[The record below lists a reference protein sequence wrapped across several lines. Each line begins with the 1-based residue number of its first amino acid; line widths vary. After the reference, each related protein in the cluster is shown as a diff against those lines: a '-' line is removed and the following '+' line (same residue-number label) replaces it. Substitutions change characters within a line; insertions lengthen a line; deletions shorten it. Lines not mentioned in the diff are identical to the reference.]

1 MDITV
6 DAIVDRIP
14 LYLTKPKQEGF
25 VKALNDFPRINYFV
39 GSHPEKLLQGD
50 CWNRLQLLNFHTA
63 ERRWVRGLVLSNTC
77 DIALENARLKAPSLL
92 FAPIISMRAWG
103 AAMIKHGIEERRIE
117 ATLASMRQ
125 QHVTSVFYVPASQWL
140 EEEHIVFLD
149 DVYSMPVESLLED
162 SNASRIVS
170 LSQIGFYLFLM
181 KLSIHFCRF
190 HENVDRDA
198 EPLPI

>member
-14 LYLTKPKQEGF
+14 LYLTKPRQEGF
-25 VKALNDFPRINYFV
+25 VKALNDFPRVNYFM
-39 GSHPEKLLQGD
+39 GSHAEELLQGD

-77 DIALENARLKAPSLL
+77 DVALENARVRAPSLL
-92 FAPIISMRAWG
+92 FAPIVPLKAWVD
-103 AAMIKHGIEERRIE
+103 AMVGNGIEEKRIASLAE
-117 ATLASMRQ
+117 AMRQ
-125 QHVTSVFYVPASQWL
+125 QHVTSVFYMPPSQWL
-140 EEEHIVFLD
+140 EDEHVVFLD
-149 DVYSMPVESLLED
+149 DVYSMPVETLLAD
-162 SNASRIVS
+162 SNASRVVS

-198 EPLPI
+198 EPHPA